1 MAAAAHAARVVWARA
16 MLSVA
21 RCVSSR
27 QIGVLEGSVRH
38 LTDELE
44 VAAQKSSRQ
53 VQRTPIRTTGAM
65 QHGGSVQ
72 LTACGMRRATLD
84 TTHEKGT
91 PPDGGT
97 PCEYSEYPM

>member
-1 MAAAAHAARVVWARA
+1 